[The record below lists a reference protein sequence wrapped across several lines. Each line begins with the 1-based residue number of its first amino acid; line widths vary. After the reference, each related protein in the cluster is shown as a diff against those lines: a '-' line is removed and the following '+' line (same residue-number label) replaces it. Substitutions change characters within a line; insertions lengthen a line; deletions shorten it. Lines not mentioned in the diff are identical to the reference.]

1 LATTSPSK
9 TAAFNKMSNAET
21 VLGGKST
28 SNYMLNKLE
37 YSW

>member
-9 TAAFNKMSNAET
+9 TAAFNNMSNAET
-21 VLGGKST
+21 VLGVKST
-28 SNYMLNKLE
+28 SNSMLIKLE